1 MRVPIAV
8 LAPLLLLG
16 AACGRDASSDVV
28 RQNEACAQLL
38 GADIPQDD
46 REGDVHFRCAV
57 PILSVESIA
66 GSLEHYVE
74 VLGFSEDWTWG
85 EPPTFASVSRGNV
98 GLFFCERCQGNPGT
112 WISVFVDDVDRL
124 HEQYSDTGAI
134 VLRPPQD
141 EAWGTR
147 EMIVRDPD
155 GHVLRFSAPIE
166 K

>member
-1 MRVPIAV
+1 MRFAIVV

-16 AACGRDASSDVV
+16 AACGRDVSEEV
-28 RQNEACAQLL
+28 RKSEACARML
-38 GADIPQDD
+38 GADIPADD

-98 GLFFCERCQGNPGT
+98 GLFFCER
-112 WISVFVDDVDRL
+112 
-124 HEQYSDTGAI
+124 
-134 VLRPPQD
+134 
-141 EAWGTR
+141 
-147 EMIVRDPD
+147 
-155 GHVLRFSAPIE
+155 
-166 K
+166 